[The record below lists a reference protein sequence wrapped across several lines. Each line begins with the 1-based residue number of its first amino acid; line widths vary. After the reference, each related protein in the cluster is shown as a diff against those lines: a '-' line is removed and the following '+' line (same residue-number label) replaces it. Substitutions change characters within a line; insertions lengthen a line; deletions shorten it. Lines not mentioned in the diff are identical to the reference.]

1 MSFSYCCLGCY
12 QIRNLKLQFFLYG
25 KFSCRILYQEHYGFP
40 TIYIEFFFF
49 PNLYALLKSI
59 PKKQANCYNILSTF
73 LDSLNT
79 IATLYTIPCG
89 LGSAVRFDQSNLYI
103 HIYKDIYICIL
114 LVFILVKIASLI
126 MFSPFFLFSTRVS
139 NELGARNPQAARV
152 AVFAVLFLAIIEM
165 GIVSTIL
172 LATRRVFCYTFSN
185 EKEVVDYVTT
195 MTPLVCLSVI
205 LDSIQGVFSGRKFLF
220 SVLSIVY

>member
-1 MSFSYCCLGCY
+1 
-12 QIRNLKLQFFLYG
+12 
-25 KFSCRILYQEHYGFP
+25 
-40 TIYIEFFFF
+40 
-49 PNLYALLKSI
+49 
-59 PKKQANCYNILSTF
+59 
-73 LDSLNT
+73 
-79 IATLYTIPCG
+79 
-89 LGSAVRFDQSNLYI
+89 
-103 HIYKDIYICIL
+103 
-114 LVFILVKIASLI
+114 

-205 LDSIQGVFSGRKFLF
+205 LDSIQGVFSGQKFLF

>member
-1 MSFSYCCLGCY
+1 
-12 QIRNLKLQFFLYG
+12 
-25 KFSCRILYQEHYGFP
+25 
-40 TIYIEFFFF
+40 
-49 PNLYALLKSI
+49 
-59 PKKQANCYNILSTF
+59 
-73 LDSLNT
+73 
-79 IATLYTIPCG
+79 
-89 LGSAVRFDQSNLYI
+89 
-103 HIYKDIYICIL
+103 
-114 LVFILVKIASLI
+114 VFILVKIASLI

-165 GIVSTIL
+165 SIVSTIL